1 MIYYKQYKQILGC
14 PVASGSSSVGLGF
27 FTTLVASTP
36 QSQDPVG
43 LCLHLGTFELLP
55 AMGKSQLVMMSLFHV
70 IVCKCVLSVIWCYY
84 YYYWITLN
92 WFFIGCYW
100 NSLYLFVVGLV
111 IHDQQIPISM
121 SKDSIACRSSTSW
134 GPQPWLQRRLWI
146 PPKRCDPPGVLDSP
160 IGSRENLQT
169 LQETNWRVE
178 SMVSCKFPL
187 NQTMRIINLLR
198 MLRVQPYN
206 YLKSLTHMLLLVPLA
221 QEIIKK
227 IGEACFNE
235 ASNGAV
241 SSCWLCRVTGCNCN
255 TTGWVWHGRVQG
267 PSIQGPCRLS
277 TKPQHFRTW
286 CCCRMLQNVVEPRNN
301 A

>member
-1 MIYYKQYKQILGC
+1 MISRFQFLC
-14 PVASGSSSVGLGF
+14 PKI
-27 FTTLVASTP
+27 P
-36 QSQDPVG
+36 
-43 LCLHLGTFELLP
+43 LP
-55 AMGKSQLVMMSLFHV
+55 ADLLLAEAPNHG
-70 IVCKCVLSVIWCYY
+70 
-84 YYYWITLN
+84 
-92 WFFIGCYW
+92 
-100 NSLYLFVVGLV
+100 
-111 IHDQQIPISM
+111 
-121 SKDSIACRSSTSW
+121 SKGALR
-134 GPQPWLQRRLWI
+134 I

-206 YLKSLTHMLLLVPLA
+206 YLKSLTNVLLFVPLA

-227 IGEACFNE
+227 IGEAGFNE

-255 TTGWVWHGRVQG
+255 TTGWV
-267 PSIQGPCRLS
+267 
-277 TKPQHFRTW
+277 
-286 CCCRMLQNVVEPRNN
+286 
-301 A
+301 